1 VVRTNRT
8 QNINKGVDIMHLY
21 LIARGSK
28 DRLDRWVNDCLA
40 RYYPIKTGFIGDDGK
55 KQGTPT
61 DQFKL
66 QLSMRPIQLYEVVFP
81 KDSLNDVVAA
91 LQPYGGY
98 GIKRGWLNA
107 LRKLLKLKPIPQGI
121 PRTFDLNRE
130 FVDICGIG
138 IKEDKMKENNPT
150 QEDI

>member
-1 VVRTNRT
+1 
-8 QNINKGVDIMHLY
+8 MHLY

-40 RYYPIKTGFIGDDGK
+40 RYYTIQPGFIGDNNVKVSQQGK
-55 KQGTPT
+55 Y
-61 DQFKL
+61 KL

-81 KDSLNDVVAA
+81 KESLNDVVAA

-98 GIKRGWLNA
+98 GIKRSWLNA
-107 LRKLLKLKPIPQGI
+107 LRKLLKLKPIPQKI
-121 PRTFDLNRE
+121 PPTFDLNRD